1 MWYLLLMTLAG
12 SILFAGYLCWDG
24 LCRRFMSQGMRYTAL
39 IIVLLT
45 YLIPWVWIKGL
56 YSSLRMPQPQKR
68 LAFLNEVSVNMA
80 DIATDSQ
87 SYWTMDFWLM
97 ILIIAVWAVV
107 AIIKLW
113 NRCDYYLRSR
123 SNMLFIAKRC
133 EQEKLKEEIK
143 ELREELHFKRN
154 FEVYQIPGIN
164 LSFNIGILRPVIIL
178 QNEYDDED
186 LKLILKHELIHMRR
200 GDLLVNMMLELVNCL
215 HWFNPMIYLLE
226 SEINSVC
233 EMSCDERV
241 TEGFDSDECTFY
253 AKVIAKSTEAAKQG
267 MNVGNQ
273 FTEEYEDSTGRIFH
287 IMNSDKPRMWQKFIA
302 SCVFAVFIFMDSLIA
317 MAYPNVYHVQK
328 TTTEVAELYVAGNN
342 DWAYGSIE
350 GEFDTTVDI
359 IWYDEQFTDQAGT
372 IYPVQLDGLLKECK
386 EHEAIDG
393 QYRIHLKNKEGGCIV
408 ETYNSKMCGKCGVID
423 VGELVSTHTYFSCKH

>member
-1 MWYLLLMTLAG
+1 
-12 SILFAGYLCWDG
+12 
-24 LCRRFMSQGMRYTAL
+24 
-39 IIVLLT
+39 
-45 YLIPWVWIKGL
+45 
-56 YSSLRMPQPQKR
+56 
-68 LAFLNEVSVNMA
+68 
-80 DIATDSQ
+80 
-87 SYWTMDFWLM
+87 
-97 ILIIAVWAVV
+97 
-107 AIIKLW
+107 
-113 NRCDYYLRSR
+113 
-123 SNMLFIAKRC
+123 MLFIAKRC
-133 EQEKLKEEIK
+133 EQEKLKEVIK

-287 IMNSDKPRMWQKFIA
+287 IMNSDKPRRWQKFIA

-342 DWAYGSIE
+342 DWAYEPIANKYDLTVGKILNDEVFVDAS
-350 GEFDTTVDI
+350 GEIYVVNIDAVEQNCTAHETVSGKC
-359 IWYDEQFTDQAGT
+359 Q
-372 IYPVQLDGLLKECK
+372 
-386 EHEAIDG
+386 
-393 QYRIHLKNKEGGCIV
+393 IHLKDDEGGCLITIY
-408 ETYNSKMCGKCGVID
+408 EAEMCTKCSSVWLHER
-423 VGELVSTHTYFSCKH
+423 VHMTEYAECEH